1 MQLSSEEQYQRMLN
15 TPIPKLVMSLAL
27 PTILSTM
34 ITVIYNTADTYFV
47 SQLNKSASAAVGAV
61 FSIMS
66 VIQAVGFGFAM
77 GASSLIS
84 LKLGEKD
91 NRAAHI
97 YSATGFYA
105 AMVLGGVIGALGLC
119 FLDPILDLLGC
130 SDTMMPHARPY
141 AAYILMAAPLSCST
155 FVLNNVLRSQGQSR
169 LAMWGMMT
177 GGCINMALDPVFI
190 FSWGLGLGTGGAALA
205 TAVGQGVS
213 FCILLSFFLR
223 GRSIVS
229 IHPRYISRRP
239 GDYSKIILTGIP
251 TICRQGLGS
260 VAAAVLNIQAVAYGG
275 DAAASAAAIANKVYT
290 LARNFLIGLGQGFQ
304 PVAGYNYGAGNRPRA
319 WRAFRFATVVGSGF
333 CVLAAALIMGFA
345 GPIMGWFSADADV
358 VRLGGEMLLYLG
370 AVIPVLAFS
379 TFVNQLAQSLGFKLP
394 ATLLASCRQGIFF
407 LPAIYLLPRYLGC
420 SGVLA
425 SQAAADLCTFAVS
438 VPFLI
443 WFYRKHMRSRREIPG
458 RSR

>member
-1 MQLSSEEQYQRMLN
+1 MSQSSEAQYQRMLT
-15 TPIPKLVMSLAL
+15 TPIPRLVMSLAL

-47 SQLNKSASAAVGAV
+47 SQINKSASAAVGAV

-91 NRAAHI
+91 NHAAHT
-97 YSATGFYA
+97 YSATGFYC
-105 AMVLGGVIGALGLC
+105 AMALGGVIGILGLV
-119 FLDPILDLLGC
+119 FLEPILGVLC
-130 SDTMMPHARPY
+130 SATMLPHARPY
-141 AAYILMAAPLSCST
+141 AAFILIAAPISCST

-169 LAMWGMMT
+169 LAMWGMML
-177 GGCINMALDPVFI
+177 GGLANMVLDPIFI
-190 FSWGLGLGTGGAALA
+190 FDRGLGMGAGGAALA
-205 TAVGQGVS
+205 TAISQAIS
-213 FCILLSFFLR
+213 FLILLSFFLR

-229 IHPRYISRRP
+229 IHPKYISRRF

-260 VAAAVLNIQAVAYGG
+260 IAAGVLNIQAVAYGG
-275 DAAASAAAIANKVYT
+275 GDDALASAATIANKIYM

-304 PVAGYNYGAGNRPRA
+304 PVAGYNYGAGNRRRA
-319 WRAFRFATVVGSGF
+319 WLSFRFATVVGTVF
-333 CVLAAALIMGFA
+333 CLLATALIIVFRGSIMGFMV
-345 GPIMGWFSADADV
+345 GDPDV
-358 VRLGGEMLLYLG
+358 ITLGGEMLVYLG

-379 TFVNQLAQSLGFKLP
+379 TFVNQLAQCLGFKLP

-407 LPAIYLLPRYLGC
+407 LPAIYLLPLIWGA

-425 SQAAADLCTFAVS
+425 SQAVADGCTFAVS
-438 VPFLI
+438 VPFLL
-443 WFYRKHMRSRREIPG
+443 WFYRKHMRENAL
-458 RSR
+458 

>member
-1 MQLSSEEQYQRMLN
+1 MQLSSEAQYQRMLN
-15 TPIPKLVMSLAL
+15 TPIPRLVMSLAL

-91 NRAAHI
+91 GKAADT

-105 AMVLGGVIGALGLC
+105 AMVLGGVIGILGLV
-119 FLDPILDLLGC
+119 FLDPVLQLLGC
-130 SDTMMPHARPY
+130 SETMMPHARSY
-141 AAYILMAAPLSCST
+141 ATFILAAAPVSCST
-155 FVLNNVLRSQGQSR
+155 FVLNNVLRSQGQSQ
-169 LAMWGMMT
+169 LAMWGMML
-177 GGCINMALDPVFI
+177 GGCINMVLDPIFI
-190 FSWGLGLGTGGAALA
+190 FSWGLNMGTGGAALA
-205 TAVGQGVS
+205 TAISQVVS
-213 FCILLSFFLR
+213 FSILLSFFLR
-223 GRSIVS
+223 GKSIVS
-229 IHPRYISRRP
+229 IHPRHISRKFA
-239 GDYSKIILTGIP
+239 DYSKVILTGIP

-275 DAAASAAAIANKVYT
+275 DAAAAAATIANKVYI

-304 PVAGYNYGAGNRPRA
+304 PVAGYNYGAGNKRRA
-319 WRAFRFATVVGSGF
+319 WQAFRFACVVGSCF
-333 CVLAAALIMGFA
+333 CVVAAAFIMLCRS
-345 GPIMGWFSADADV
+345 PIMAWFSKDGEV
-358 VRLGGEMLLYLG
+358 VTLGSEMLLYLG
-370 AVIPVLAFS
+370 GVIPVLAFS
-379 TFVNQLAQSLGFKLP
+379 TFVNQLAQGLGFKLP

-407 LPAIYLLPRYLGC
+407 LPAIFLLPLAMGC

-425 SQAAADLCTFAVS
+425 SQAVADFMTFVVS
-438 VPFLI
+438 VPFII
-443 WFYRKHMRSRREIPG
+443 WFRRRHLSDRESCI
-458 RSR
+458 